1 MNKQR
6 LRFAAFLLVCIYGL
20 WYLQKQLTPDR
31 PDVTAYEARPE
42 LMDDAPALITA
53 IQTSPEEAQLAIDVA
68 ALRQSAQQRMEAAAG
83 LEIMEVGPD
92 FSCNMAPIRE
102 VTETRSNQ
110 IYQWR
115 DENGQLHFSDT
126 APLGLETDTFN
137 ARQGNTLEYFQLD
150 IDFKGV
156 STVPYFRNQIQAQAT
171 SMYEILADIVGQAR
185 LKQVD
190 LNVVIF
196 PDWDSYLE
204 YATAVVGVEMVN
216 SGGFYTNAT
225 NEAVTYNYGDAEQTL
240 AVTRHEAAHVI
251 LNGMLAA
258 GPLWL
263 HEGLAEYFELLSMRQ
278 QYSQVSPNLEWLEL
292 ARSSIARGYP
302 TSLADFLDVPPE
314 QWRGEVQAVHYA
326 LGWSLVYFMLDNNDG
341 KRALTA
347 LMQKLADD
355 YCTPTNSTVHLNLSY
370 PGGIPALQEDF
381 YAWLNNEADK
391 RAHTY

>member
-1 MNKQR
+1 MNRQR
-6 LRFAAFLLVCIYGL
+6 LSFAAFLLICVYGL
-20 WYLQKQLTPDR
+20 WYLQNQLTPDR
-31 PDVTAYEARPE
+31 PDVTPYAARPE
-42 LMDDAPALITA
+42 LLDDAPALITA
-53 IQTSPEEAQLAIDVA
+53 IETSAEESQLAIDTA
-68 ALRQSAQQRMEAAAG
+68 ALRQTAQQRMEAASEQEIIEAG
-83 LEIMEVGPD
+83 LD

-115 DENGQLHFSDT
+115 DENGQLHFSDS
-126 APLGLETDTFN
+126 PPEGLETDIFD
-137 ARQGNTLEYFQLD
+137 ARQGSTIEYFQLD
-150 IDFKGV
+150 IDFRGANA
-156 STVPYFRNQIQAQAT
+156 VPFFRNQIQAQAT
-171 SMYEILADIVGQAR
+171 SMYEILADMLGQAR

-196 PDWDSYLE
+196 PDWNSYLQ
-204 YATAVVGVEMVN
+204 YATAVAGEGMVN

-225 NEAVTYNYGDAEQTL
+225 NEAVTYSYEDDEQTL
-240 AVTRHEAAHVI
+240 TVTRHEAAHVI

-278 QYSQVSPNLEWLEL
+278 QYSQVSPNLDWLNL
-292 ARSSIARGYP
+292 ARASIADGYP
-302 TSLADFLDVPPE
+302 ASLADFLDVPPE
-314 QWRGEVQAVHYA
+314 EWRGEVQAVHYA
-326 LGWSLVYFMLDNNDG
+326 LGWSLVYFMLDNDNG

-347 LMQKLADD
+347 LLQKVADD
-355 YCTPTNSTVHLNLSY
+355 YCTPTNSTVQLNLSY

-391 RAHTY
+391 RVHTY

>member
-6 LRFAAFLLVCIYGL
+6 LSFAAFLLICIYGL
-20 WYLQKQLTPDR
+20 WYLQKQLTPER
-31 PDVTAYEARPE
+31 PDVTPYAARPE
-42 LMDDAPALITA
+42 LMDDAPALVSA
-53 IQTSPEEAQLAIDVA
+53 IQASPEEAQLAIDTA
-68 ALRQSAQQRMEAAAG
+68 ALRQTAQQRMEAAADQ
-83 LEIMEVGPD
+83 EIIEAGPD

-126 APLGLETDTFN
+126 PPPGLVAEIFD
-137 ARQGNTLEYFQLD
+137 ARQGNTIEYFQLN
-150 IDFKGV
+150 IDFRG
-156 STVPYFRNQIQAQAT
+156 TNTLPFFRNQIQAQAT
-171 SMYEILADIVGQAR
+171 SMYKILADMLGQSR
-185 LKQVD
+185 LKQVE

-196 PDWDSYLE
+196 PDWNSYLE
-204 YATAVVGVEMVN
+204 YATVAVGPEMVN

-225 NEAVTYNYGDAEQTL
+225 NEAVTYSYADDEQTL

-263 HEGLAEYFELLSMRQ
+263 HEGLAKYFEMLSMRQ
-278 QYSQVSPNLEWLEL
+278 QYSQVSPNLDWLAL
-292 ARSSIARGYP
+292 ATSSIDTGYP
-302 TSLADFLDVPPE
+302 ASLADFLDLSPQE
-314 QWRGEVQAVHYA
+314 WRGEAQAVHYA

-341 KRALTA
+341 KRALIA

-355 YCTPTNSTVHLNLSY
+355 YCTPTNSTVQLNLSY

-381 YAWLNNEADK
+381 YAWLDDEADK
-391 RAHTY
+391 RNHTY

>member
-1 MNKQR
+1 
-6 LRFAAFLLVCIYGL
+6 
-20 WYLQKQLTPDR
+20 
-31 PDVTAYEARPE
+31 
-42 LMDDAPALITA
+42 
-53 IQTSPEEAQLAIDVA
+53 
-68 ALRQSAQQRMEAAAG
+68 MEAAAG
-83 LEIMEVGPD
+83 LELMEAGPD

-126 APLGLETDTFN
+126 APVGLETETFN

-156 STVPYFRNQIQAQAT
+156 NTVPYFRNQIQAQAT

-196 PDWDSYLE
+196 PDWNSYLE

-225 NEAVTYNYGDAEQTL
+225 NEAVTYNYGDDEQTL

-302 TSLADFLDVPPE
+302 TTLADFLEVPPE
-314 QWRGEVQAVHYA
+314 EWRGEVQAVHYA

-355 YCTPTNSTVHLNLSY
+355 YCTPTNSTVQLNLSY

-381 YAWLNNEADK
+381 YAWLNDEADK